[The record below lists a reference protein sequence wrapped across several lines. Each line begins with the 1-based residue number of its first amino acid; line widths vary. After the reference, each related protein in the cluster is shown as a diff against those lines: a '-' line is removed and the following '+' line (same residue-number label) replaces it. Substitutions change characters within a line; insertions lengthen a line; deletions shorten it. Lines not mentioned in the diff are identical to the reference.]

1 MMDRMILVYLASILA
16 GFSLIKVSLAGTFL
30 ASLAPF
36 TTIIGVLTVIVF
48 SFVLIYQGLKT
59 LFNK

>member
-1 MMDRMILVYLASILA
+1 MDRMILVFLASLLA

-30 ASLAPF
+30 SSLEPF
-36 TTIIGVLTVIVF
+36 TTIIGVLAVIVF
-48 SFVLIYQGLKT
+48 SLALIYQGVKT